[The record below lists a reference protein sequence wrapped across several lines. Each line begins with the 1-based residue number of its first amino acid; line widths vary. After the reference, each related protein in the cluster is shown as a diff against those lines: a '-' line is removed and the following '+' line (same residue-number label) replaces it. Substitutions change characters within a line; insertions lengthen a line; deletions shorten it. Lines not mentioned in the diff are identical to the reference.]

1 MPSLSGKRF
10 RMFVL
15 GAGFSKPAGFPL
27 GLDLWHEV
35 RRRVRLLDAC
45 AKRFDSDLDSY
56 LHYKED
62 CFERALDTVRKPYRL
77 LSSAYSLPTQ
87 DEYARQVLH
96 AIVTNYQQE
105 HWDEDFQGLTKQPL
119 VIVDYCRDAE
129 ALAAFKA
136 RYRFVNWDRAILCPD
151 GLNEDTVR
159 RALGRQVA

>member
-1 MPSLSGKRF
+1 LTCGTKYGAVSGFWTRAPRGLIAISTVTSTIRRIASNAPSIL
-10 RMFVL
+10 FVNRT
-15 GAGFSKPAGFPL
+15 ACY
-27 GLDLWHEV
+27 H
-35 RRRVRLLDAC
+35 RLLVAN
-45 AKRFDSDLDSY
+45 
-56 LHYKED
+56 
-62 CFERALDTVRKPYRL
+62 
-77 LSSAYSLPTQ
+77 Q